1 MSEPNPPR
9 RPLATFLRPASEG
22 EAAPATDARTPDP
35 SAHDIPAA
43 KSGDPVDAA
52 LPPMAETRQLDDTVI
67 LDEATVIEPVLAVP
81 AAQAVAGGYSRHADP
96 RPLFTTDVGTA
107 TRAILAAV
115 ER

>member
-52 LPPMAETRQLDDTVI
+52 LP
-67 LDEATVIEPVLAVP
+67 
-81 AAQAVAGGYSRHADP
+81 
-96 RPLFTTDVGTA
+96 VGTVKSWV
-107 TRAILAAV
+107 RRGLA
-115 ER
+115 RLRDCMTDDR